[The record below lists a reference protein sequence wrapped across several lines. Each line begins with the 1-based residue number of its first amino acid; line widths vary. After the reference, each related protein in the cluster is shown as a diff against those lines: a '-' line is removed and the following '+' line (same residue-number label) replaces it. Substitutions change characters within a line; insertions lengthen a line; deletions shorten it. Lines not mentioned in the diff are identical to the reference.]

1 MMGTWETKARN
12 TGREPQSSS
21 SPTFSLKRCDDGL
34 DRSYQSSMITQVV
47 TGNRDSKEMGTWGV
61 DVAWGIKHSRNAREG
76 PAPACGRVVFVR
88 WTRGL
93 PTNPFSLT
101 HKELSAKKVGR
112 NI

>member
-1 MMGTWETKARN
+1 
-12 TGREPQSSS
+12 
-21 SPTFSLKRCDDGL
+21 
-34 DRSYQSSMITQVV
+34 MITQVV

-61 DVAWGIKHSRNAREG
+61 DVAWRIKHSRNPGEG
-76 PAPACGRVVFVR
+76 SAPACVRVVFVR

-101 HKELSAKKVGR
+101 HKELSAKKAGR